1 MVYQNCRC
9 HDPPGSFPV
18 FKSWKG
24 VPWKVQFHTCKKLC
38 LTLYIN
44 LKCIFAIPTNY
55 WILISL
61 RKSVPEMGKPTK
73 LHA

>member
-1 MVYQNCRC
+1 MTKVWSTKIVGVMTPQ
-9 HDPPGSFPV
+9 V

-24 VPWKVQFHTCKKLC
+24 VPWKVQFHTCKKPC
-38 LTLYIN
+38 LTLCIN
-44 LKCIFAIPTNY
+44 LKCIFAIPTN